1 MSMVEQGTAAK
12 AVPFYR
18 FFGQGRSDDGSSVRK
33 SKEL

>member
-1 MSMVEQGTAAK
+1 MSMLEQGTAAK

-18 FFGQGRSDDGSSVRK
+18 FFSQGFSNHGKSVRK